1 MASDPRIHHIIA
13 LIEQRR
19 DAPPSLAEL
28 ARAAN
33 LSQAHLTRLFRRE
46 TGTSPAAF
54 SRALR
59 LDHARS
65 LLQTSF
71 LTVKQ
76 VMAASGW
83 SDPSHFSRE
92 FSRRHGQSPLAF
104 RRHAASQ
111 HADDEGV
118 TEQEIRR

>member
-1 MASDPRIHHIIA
+1 MTSDRVFITSSPSSSAPRRPAIA
-13 LIEQRR
+13 GGTARSQPV
-19 DAPPSLAEL
+19 AGPP
-28 ARAAN
+28 
-33 LSQAHLTRLFRRE
+33 TRLFRRE

-59 LDHARS
+59 LDQARS

-71 LTVKQ
+71 LTVKP

-92 FSRRHGQSPLAF
+92 FSRRHGRSPLAF
-104 RRHAASQ
+104 RRFAATRV
-111 HADDEGV
+111 ADEIEGV
-118 TEQEIRR
+118 TEEEIRQ